1 MSVMV
6 PDRVWV
12 LRSPARLY
20 VRRAGEPC
28 LEHPRR
34 FLAAFPAGAL
44 FVPLAADGMAF
55 DLVGFGAEGPPAAL
69 EPACVAPELVDDWIV
84 RLASIGCFSRPVSAT
99 LVVAGGSV
107 RAAAGEVLRGDRAL
121 WVEGALPA
129 LALGDT
135 EPVACLP
142 TCDRLGITCLGATA
156 LEILTSAE
164 LLDARGLG
172 PLMDTA
178 RHAGRF
184 IARWMEDEAQ
194 ATAARLRAAARQD
207 DGRLEA
213 TFSHVTDI
221 AFKDAV
227 SADASE
233 DPLQTAL
240 AALAPAAG
248 IEVRPG
254 APALRTGRLDQ
265 RLARLAVHSAFRF
278 RPVALNGAWWLEES
292 GPLLV
297 QDLLAGEP
305 RAALWADGGYGLVEP
320 GQATRVKVTAER
332 AMSLAAVGYV
342 LYPGLPETLGLKTL
356 ARFALN
362 GAGKELG
369 NLGAI
374 SILACLIGFALPI
387 VTGEIVSTVIPD
399 GRTSLLLH
407 MAVIAAAA
415 AFGTGA
421 AALARG
427 LGSIR
432 LSSVIESKL
441 QAAVWDRILSLP
453 TRFFRDYSTGDLAQR
468 VLAVDAIR
476 RILTGSVI
484 TGLLSGVF
492 GLMSFGL
499 MLFYDARLAGLGIA
513 FALCNALLLF
523 GCARWQMRHLTTAR
537 DAAGRVSGEAI
548 DILSGVL
555 KLRVAAAEERA
566 FARWGE
572 AFAHQQAASRR
583 AGGVAVLQSVMMALV
598 SSLGLVGIFLV
609 ATLRPTPIEL
619 AAFAAFG
626 VAFGQF
632 NAALA
637 AFAAGVGTALEVVP
651 LFRSVQPIFDAK
663 PEHSLKNADCG
674 RLAGRL
680 DVRGLSFRYQD
691 SGPMILEDIDFC
703 IMPGQFVAIV
713 GPSGSGKSTLLRLLL
728 GFERPA
734 SGAIFYDNQ
743 NLAQIDVRLVRQQIG
758 TVLQST
764 GLVPGS
770 LYDNIAG
777 SKPLSVQQVL
787 EAAKR
792 AGLARDIA
800 GFAMGLETVVSENGG
815 TLSGGQRQRV
825 MIARALVGEPALL
838 FFDEAT
844 SALDNETQAIVSHS
858 MEALSVTRLVIA
870 HRLSSIRHADK
881 ILVLENGR
889 LKEQGTYEE
898 LMGREGLFHKLVQR
912 QTL

>member
-1 MSVMV
+1 MA
-6 PDRVWV
+6 PDQAWV
-12 LRSPARLY
+12 LNSPARLY

-34 FLAAFPAGAL
+34 FLVAFPAGAL
-44 FVPLAADGMAF
+44 FLPLAADGMVF
-55 DLVGFGAEGPPAAL
+55 DLVGWGAN
-69 EPACVAPELVDDWIV
+69 APLAGLQPGRVDPVLVDAWID
-84 RLASIGCFSRPVSAT
+84 RLASIGCFSRPVAGT
-99 LVVAGGSV
+99 LVVAGGAV
-107 RAAAGEVLRGDRAL
+107 RAAAGEILRGDRAL
-121 WVEGALPA
+121 WVAGAMPG
-129 LALGDT
+129 LAFGQTD
-135 EPVACLP
+135 PVACLP
-142 TCDRLGITCLGATA
+142 TSDRLGITCLGAA
-156 LEILTSAE
+156 ELRILTSAE
-164 LLDARGLG
+164 LLDERGLA
-172 PLMDTA
+172 PLVDTA
-178 RHAGRF
+178 RNAARF
-184 IARWMEDEAQ
+184 IARWMEEEAEGN
-194 ATAARLRAAARQD
+194 AARLRAAALRD

-213 TFSHVTDI
+213 TYSQVADV
-221 AFKDAV
+221 AFNDAV
-227 SADASE
+227 SAGATE

-248 IEVRPG
+248 LDLRPG

-265 RLARLAVHSAFRF
+265 RLARLAVHSGFRF
-278 RPVALNGAWWLEES
+278 RPVALHGAWWRKES

-297 QDLLAGEP
+297 EDLSSAEP
-305 RAALWADGGYGLVEP
+305 RAALWEDGSYGLVEP
-320 GQATRVKVTAER
+320 GRAAPVKVKEER
-332 AMSLAAVGYV
+332 ARSLAGVGYV
-342 LYPGLPETLGLKTL
+342 LYPSLPETLGLKAL
-356 ARFALN
+356 ARFALG
-362 GAGKELG
+362 GAGKEIG
-369 NLGAI
+369 NLVAI
-374 SILACLIGFALPI
+374 SILACLVGFALPI
-387 VTGEIVSTVIPD
+387 VTGEIVSTAIPD

-453 TRFFRDYSTGDLAQR
+453 TRFFRYYSTGDLAQR

-476 RILTGSVI
+476 RILTGSVL

-499 MLFYDARLAGLGIA
+499 MLFYDVRLAGLGIA

-523 GCARWQMRHLTTAR
+523 GCARLQMRHLTAAR

-548 DILSGVL
+548 DVLTGVL

-572 AFAHQQAASRR
+572 EFARQQAASRR
-583 AGGVAVLQSVMMALV
+583 AGGVAVLQSVMMTLV

-632 NAALA
+632 NASLT
-637 AFAAGVGTALEVVP
+637 AFAACVGTALEVVP

-663 PEHSLKNADCG
+663 PEHALQTADCG
-674 RLAGRL
+674 RLAGRI
-680 DVRGLSFRYQD
+680 DVRGLSFRYHD
-691 SGPMILEDIDFC
+691 AGPMILEDIDFC
-703 IMPGQFVAIV
+703 VMPGQFVAIV

-734 SGAIFYDNQ
+734 SGAIFYDHH
-743 NLAQIDVRLVRQQIG
+743 NLAQLDVRLVRQQIG

-787 EAAKR
+787 EAANR

-800 GFAMGLETVVSENGG
+800 GFAMGLDTMVAENGG

-858 MEALSVTRLVIA
+858 METLSVTRLVIA

-889 LKEQGTYEE
+889 LKEHGSYEE
-898 LMGREGLFHKLVQR
+898 LMGLGGLFHKLVHR